1 VRHFEEEICSS
12 DPLRQEQERRS
23 VSSLRIFFNTC
34 GCQDVGLVVAYRTP
48 GSVVQKIVKEL
59 IALCLLPA
67 VDIPLGLQVKIFY
80 NF

>member
-1 VRHFEEEICSS
+1 MFRC
-12 DPLRQEQERRS
+12 
-23 VSSLRIFFNTC
+23 
-34 GCQDVGLVVAYRTP
+34 CQDVGLVVAYRTP